1 VIEPAELEVNVL
13 EFLHKSFG
21 FDSLATVDGDE
32 LAVFHRRET
41 EDESKLRPRTIRL
54 FVIVPRAQL
63 VYVVDEDLVRIAPD
77 GQTPGAR
84 SAGEA
89 REASADA
96 TDFTEQGVDWHR
108 ARVPNGVAYVPRARA
123 ALLDRPED
131 VVRLGLG

>member
-1 VIEPAELEVNVL
+1 MIEPADLEVNVL

-21 FDSLATVDGDE
+21 FDSIATVDGEE
-32 LAVFHRRET
+32 LVVFHRRET

-54 FVIVPRAQL
+54 FVLVPRGQL
-63 VYVVDEDLVRIAPD
+63 VYDAVEDLVRIAPD
-77 GQTPGAR
+77 GLTPGPR

-108 ARVPNGVAYVPRARA
+108 AAVPNGVAYVPQGRAG
-123 ALLDRPED
+123 LLNRPED
-131 VVRLGLG
+131 VARLGLG